1 MPRSFVATTL
11 HSDLKYDDLRMLR
24 KCGDNLNI
32 LDFDRNLDMKPFY
45 DDLYYVNICNLYK
58 VLIQNSM

>member
-11 HSDLKYDDLRMLR
+11 HSDLKYGDLKMVC

-45 DDLYYVNICNLYK
+45 NAMY
-58 VLIQNSM
+58 